1 MEQTYRD
8 LVDYVLCD
16 IEDERL
22 CELSDTKYQKI
33 IKDIANDLMFD
44 SKFNNYVDSTIA
56 YYVYKRLKEM
66 EEK

>member
-8 LVDYVLCD
+8 LVDYVVCD
-16 IEDERL
+16 IEDEKL
-22 CELSDTKYQKI
+22 CDLSDTKYQKL
-33 IKDIANDLMFD
+33 IKDIANDLLFD